1 MLIDILNSIEPLLSV
16 EHLEGLDH
24 AGHDHA
30 GHDHAEVEHAGHDH
44 SGHSHGG
51 EEGQGVLKDA
61 WSLITDP
68 AHAIAE
74 LFFNVLDN
82 LIIVPVTVYLYKKFA
97 EPVMRRRIHQEID
110 SEHGIDHDACKD
122 SPKQDAAVQEVK

>member
-1 MLIDILNSIEPLLSV
+1 MMLEILNSVEPLLQV
-16 EHLEGLDH
+16 AE
-24 AGHDHA
+24 
-30 GHDHAEVEHAGHDH
+30 HAEHADHAGHDH

-51 EEGQGVLKDA
+51 EEGQGVLQEA

-122 SPKQDAAVQEVK
+122 SPKEGSAVQEAK

>member
-24 AGHDHA
+24 AGHDHS
-30 GHDHAEVEHAGHDH
+30 GNDHAAEDH
-44 SGHSHGG
+44 SGHSHSHSDG
-51 EEGQGVLKDA
+51 EGGVLKEA

-74 LFFNVLDN
+74 MFYNVLDN

-122 SPKQDAAVQEVK
+122 SPKQEAAVQEAK